1 MAAITPIKYAETSTG
16 GVRNS
21 MRDFV
26 SNLPNIYN
34 QYLTIL
40 DRNRQRELQ
49 DAQFAESKRQFEEAQ
64 ALKQQELEAQNLQNL
79 MANTLEQQKLQ
90 ATIQANEDRNKYQQG
105 MLDYTRG
112 EPGRRI
118 NERVIDFYLKSFG
131 NPFGVPLGSGS
142 SSSSGGSGG
151 YKRDAGLDTHI
162 QKEKDYYYSLAKDID
177 SLSGYIAKLKNTS
190 NDSEFNEWF
199 ATMPEEEQNSF
210 LRLSALSGKKIG
222 EKIDYAKLADSLS
235 LQLDNKH
242 SQAQSVYA
250 NMTSYIDNINKS
262 LDWPVYNK
270 PVNLFPDKHP
280 DAMRAEKEKEEEER
294 KKRNAAELEKIKKAK
309 KLQEEIE
316 RIAFESN
323 YNLSGSSQGKFG
335 APAKAES
342 RVETDATKIA
352 DYLQGLQRTV
362 YDAEVLRNRGTN
374 PISLGISNPGEP
386 YFNGGNNVYDTSM
399 WSNLGTNPISLGIGN
414 PGDPYFNG
422 GNNVYE
428 QYLRALNAGKIR

>member
-16 GVRNS
+16 GVRNP

-40 DRNRQRELQ
+40 DRNRQRDLQ

-64 ALKQQELEAQNLQNL
+64 ALEQQKFEAQNLQNL
-79 MANTLEQQKLQ
+79 AANTLGQQQLQ
-90 ATIQANEDRNKYQQG
+90 ATIDANAATKQYQQDT
-105 MLDYTRG
+105 LDFNREG
-112 EPGRRI
+112 PGRRI
-118 NERVIDFYLKSFG
+118 NEKFIDSFLNSFG
-131 NPFGVPLGSGS
+131 NPFGVNRGSSS

-151 YKRDAGLDTHI
+151 YKRDAGLDTRI
-162 QKEKDYYYSLAKDID
+162 QKEIDYYYSLAKDID
-177 SLSGYIAKLKNTS
+177 SLGAYIAKLKNTS

-199 ATMPEEEQNSF
+199 AGMPEEEQSSF

-235 LQLDNKH
+235 VQLDNKH

-250 NMTSYIDNINKS
+250 NMTGYIDNINKS
-262 LDWPVYNK
+262 LGGPVYNK

-280 DAMRAEKEKEEEER
+280 DAIRQRYEEEVLKQEKINAANLEKR
-294 KKRNAAELEKIKKAK
+294 KKDEELRN
-309 KLQEEIE
+309 EIE
-316 RIAFESN
+316 KLAFESA
-323 YNLSGSSQGKFG
+323 YNLSGSPQGKFG
-335 APAKAES
+335 APAKAEN

-362 YDAEVLRNRGTN
+362 YDARTLRDRGTN
-374 PISLGISNPGEP
+374 PVSLGISNPGDP
-386 YFNGGNNVYDTSM
+386 YFNGGNNVYDANM
-399 WSNLGTNPISLGIGN
+399 LINRGTNPIRLGIGN

-428 QYLRALNAGKIR
+428 QYLEALKTGKNR